1 MTREIR
7 NLSFKTEVR
16 HLLDKKYFETT
27 GTVAK
32 WWEPDSDDLGRLK
45 PLYFLQHKDV
55 INIAKPQDKTILDA
69 GTGKG
74 RFAISCAISGAQKV
88 IAIDI
93 SEEML
98 AIARERARLAGVQDK
113 ISFELGDVESL
124 KYGSNFFDVSICMET
139 FVHLPNPQKA
149 VDELARVTKQGG
161 VIVANVTNSNPIW
174 QIRYTNVTLITFPLE
189 LIRYVYFSHATAAF
203 RWIASLLF
211 QNYSKRVSRMF
222 FWRGMSQREFLSL
235 FKKPHLEIIEVKK
248 YGGVLFPVFFL
259 VVVKKRN
266 DTQ

>member
-1 MTREIR
+1 M
-7 NLSFKTEVR
+7 
-16 HLLDKKYFETT
+16 LDEKYIKKYFETT

-32 WWEPDSDDLGRLK
+32 WWKPDSDELGRLK
-45 PLYFLQHKDV
+45 LLYVLQYKDV
-55 INIAKPQDKTILDA
+55 VNIARPQNKTILDG

-113 ISFELGDVESL
+113 ISFELADVESL
-124 KYGSNFFDVSICMET
+124 KYDSNFFDVSICMET

-174 QIRYTNVTLITFPLE
+174 QIRYTNVTLTRACARTFLLE
-189 LIRYVYFSHATAAF
+189 LIRYVYFSPVAAPF
-203 RWIASLLF
+203 RRIASLLF
-211 QNYSKRVSRMF
+211 RNCSKRVSRLF
-222 FWRGMSQREFLSL
+222 TWRGLSQREFLSL
-235 FKKPHLEIIEVKK
+235 FKKPYLEIIEVKK

-259 VVVKKRN
+259 VVLKKRN
-266 DTQ
+266 VNQ